1 MVGSK
6 NHILDF
12 LPFFKSSTFT
22 SISFTT
28 DYADFTDYFLQMD
41 FAITQ
46 IFSDLTDKKVLQGFE
61 KSV

>member
-1 MVGSK
+1 M
-6 NHILDF
+6 
-12 LPFFKSSTFT
+12 FFVLTTPNYWSNYDNYSTFA

-28 DYADFTDYFLQMD
+28 DYADFTDFFLANG

-46 IFSDLTDKKVLQGFE
+46 IFSDLTDKNTLQGFE